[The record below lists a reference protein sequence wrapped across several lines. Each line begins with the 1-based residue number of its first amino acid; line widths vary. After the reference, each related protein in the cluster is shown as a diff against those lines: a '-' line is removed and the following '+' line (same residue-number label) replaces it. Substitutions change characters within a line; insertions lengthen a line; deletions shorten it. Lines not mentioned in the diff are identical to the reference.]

1 MTVVYDFQNIL
12 LILDLFRPV
21 LYKKGTTFQE
31 GNRPDFRNLA
41 FFFCKFRLVI
51 DDRRSPRLE
60 DYFERAMNI
69 QDL

>member
-1 MTVVYDFQNIL
+1 VTVVYDFQNIL

-41 FFFCKFRLVI
+41 FFFVSLG
-51 DDRRSPRLE
+51 L
-60 DYFERAMNI
+60 
-69 QDL
+69 

>member
-41 FFFCKFRLVI
+41 FFFVSLG
-51 DDRRSPRLE
+51 L
-60 DYFERAMNI
+60 
-69 QDL
+69 